1 MYFIYWTSWWH
12 KMNWF
17 GFYAQFQGMRNALYD
32 KLDDDGIISPGIRV
46 SGDDVVIGKT
56 ITLPDTEDEV
66 GIVLSLSIVM
76 AGVYSY
82 TLSLGMGFWW
92 KACNETGCY
101 RVEYH
106 SLLLIQYITLIV
118 CEHDPD
124 SWALQFIST
133 STVILQL
140 NYGHHVIS
148 SGLEIQN
155 LTPDG
160 GAVFFLQCTGYFW
173 ATMAH
178 VHCVP
183 RVLFLTGIKTGP
195 KWVAEWFYPL
205 LSLTPCVIISNDLD
219 MHGVIFKPA
228 LWLLQPDVSVVH

>member
-1 MYFIYWTSWWH
+1 MSNFTYSQKYVFLGSPVTLFSCQYWCTLFIYWTSWWD

-66 GIVLSLSIVM
+66 GIVLSLGIVM
-76 AGVYSY
+76 ASVYLY
-82 TLSLGMGFWW
+82 TLSLHMGFWW
-92 KACNETGCY
+92 KGCNETGCDG
-101 RVEYH
+101 VEYQ
-106 SLLLIQYITLIV
+106 SLLLMQYIILIV
-118 CEHDPD
+118 CEHDSD
-124 SWALQFIST
+124 SWALLFISSS
-133 STVILQL
+133 STVTLQL
-140 NYGHHVIS
+140 NCGHHAIS

-155 LTPDG
+155 LTLG
-160 GAVFFLQCTGYFW
+160 GGTVFFVRCTRYVW

-183 RVLFLTGIKTGP
+183 RVLFLTGLKTGP
-195 KWVAEWFYPL
+195 
-205 LSLTPCVIISNDLD
+205 
-219 MHGVIFKPA
+219 
-228 LWLLQPDVSVVH
+228 